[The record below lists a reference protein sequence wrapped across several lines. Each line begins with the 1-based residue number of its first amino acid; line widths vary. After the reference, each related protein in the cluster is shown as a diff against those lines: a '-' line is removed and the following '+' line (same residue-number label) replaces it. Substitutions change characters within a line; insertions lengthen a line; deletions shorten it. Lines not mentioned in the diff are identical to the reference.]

1 MKIGRF
7 TRKDKTDSET
17 PSAEAAETETAA
29 ETTTTTAAPSLSPS
43 PLPSPSPSP
52 SPLTLAAPDK
62 QGVIAEHQKKS
73 GDTGSPEVQIA
84 IFSARIRHLT
94 EHLKIH
100 RADHATRRSLLKL
113 VGRRRRLL
121 AYLKRQDAERHR
133 EIIRKLGLRG

>member
-17 PSAEAAETETAA
+17 PSDEAAETETAA
-29 ETTTTTAAPSLSPS
+29 ETTTTAAPSLS